1 MPTKLGS
8 LTTAWLERMLDL
20 LSPAT
25 CAACAG
31 ARAGKPP
38 FCSTCGSPAPAPP
51 IQLDG
56 VPLIVAGLYQP
67 PLAPAIRRLKF
78 EAHSELASALAELL
92 CPRLRLMAW
101 EAPGFV
107 PVPLHR
113 ARLVERGFNQSA
125 LVARAL
131 ARRLGGSFLPRALER
146 QRATAQQARLG
157 REARRANVELAF
169 RVRPGAAPP
178 RAVLVDDVVTT
189 GATALACLEAL
200 REAGSEVLAVVALAR
215 AERAG

>member
-1 MPTKLGS
+1 MP
-8 LTTAWLERMLDL
+8 LELATLAQNFIGRLLDVF
-20 LSPAT
+20 SPAS

-38 FCSTCGSPAPAPP
+38 FCATCGSPAPVLP
-51 IQLDG
+51 IHLGG
-56 VPLIVAGLYQP
+56 VPLIVAGAYQA

-78 EAHSELASALAELL
+78 EGRSELASELAELL
-92 CPRLRLMAW
+92 YARLRLMAW
-101 EAPGFV
+101 EAPSFV

-125 LVARAL
+125 LVARCL
-131 ARRLGGSFLPRALER
+131 ARRLGGHYAPRALER
-146 QRATAQQARLG
+146 PRATEQQARLG
-157 REARRANVELAF
+157 REARSDNVRAAF
-169 RVRPGAAPP
+169 RARPGKVPP
-178 RAVLVDDVVTT
+178 RVVLVDDVVTT

-200 REAGSEVLAVVALAR
+200 RGAGSEVLAVVALAR